1 MIQNSDTSTNHP
13 SLMHRFCRKLVMLL
27 AFAFVFLAMSAS
39 DADAALTASSS
50 APNSVTLNWTAP
62 GDDGASGQAAFYD
75 IRYSTATITVANWT
89 SASQVSGEP
98 TPKSVGLAETF
109 TVTGLNPSTTY
120 YFAIKTADEVPNWSV
135 LSNVVTKATTV
146 ETIAPSAIDNL
157 SLSNATQTSIQL
169 NWTAVGD
176 DGTTGTATSYDIR
189 RSTSPITDANWATA
203 TQVTGEAVPKAAG
216 SAETF
221 VVTGLTGST
230 TYYFAIKV
238 SDEVPN
244 ISGLSNVISGATTG
258 DQTPPA
264 GINDLTASSGS
275 LVGEILLG
283 WTTVGD
289 DGLNGQASA
298 YQIRYSR
305 DTITPVNFTSASLL
319 PNPPAPLASGTQQGL
334 IIQGLQPGMKYF
346 TAVKVYDELA
356 NASSVSNV
364 SSALASFNIILDN
377 KDQQVALLSPEPSSV
392 VNTSQPHFRVNN
404 IDQSL
409 NNLYQFDLAT
419 DSNFFGLVASSVV
432 GQGDGGMTEW
442 KVETALAS
450 NTNYFWRSRANDY
463 QYSATATFT
472 VQPLTFAYPNPFHFA
487 KSSHVVFNEIPLGTT
502 LVLSSISGE
511 PVRVWSDVGQS
522 EIQWDGTDESGVNV
536 GSGVYL
542 WSIAENGL
550 KGKIIVVR

>member
-1 MIQNSDTSTNHP
+1 
-13 SLMHRFCRKLVMLL
+13 MHRFCRKLVMLL